1 MSAKAKRP
9 RSSPANEK
17 TVIMPPESYGL
28 CRIGTCHVIGDLG
41 VGLCVEHWDAGLDK
55 RTRKS
60 VDG

>member
-28 CRIGTCHVIGDLG
+28 CRIRRCRVIGVLG
-41 VGLCVEHWDAGLDK
+41 AGLFVEHWDAGLDK
-55 RTRKS
+55 RTRKKR
-60 VDG
+60 